1 MDRILGRIKEFL
13 FPCLYVMP
21 SCPPYPSVRHFKL
34 KEIKSA
40 TANFSTFMGSDC
52 YGAIY
57 RAQFS
62 SGLIAAVREVRN
74 FGPENDAFY
83 KQVQI
88 LGRLHHRHIV
98 TLRGFSEG
106 CDRFLIFDF
115 VGNGSLKELLRD
127 PLKTPLNW
135 KTRLRIATDV
145 AAALEYLQ
153 YFCNPP
159 ILYDFVDSSNVML
172 DENFAA
178 KLSGMGALGSAG
190 RHFCTSEFACSS
202 ETDQK
207 RKHIMFQ
214 FGVLILE
221 LITGQYLGNGEM
233 EVVEWVQGSG
243 FTNSMHN
250 MVDADLGY
258 SYDSNE
264 LKSLLIIARLCTKND
279 GEPMIS
285 VPQVLRY
292 LQRRIEASISH
303 V

>member
-1 MDRILGRIKEFL
+1 MDRPVGRIKESL
-13 FPCLYVMP
+13 FPCLRV
-21 SCPPYPSVRHFKL
+21 SPPCSFPSVRHFKL
-34 KEIKSA
+34 KEIKRA
-40 TANFSTFMGSDC
+40 TANFSTFMGSDS

-62 SGLIAAVREVRN
+62 GGLIAAVTELRN
-74 FGPENDAFY
+74 DGPENDAFY
-83 KQVQI
+83 RQVQI

-106 CDRFLIFDF
+106 CQRFLVFDF
-115 VGNGSLKELLRD
+115 VGNGSLKEHLQD
-127 PLKTPLNW
+127 PLKTPLSW
-135 KTRLRIATDV
+135 KSRLRIAVDV

-153 YFCNPP
+153 YFCDPP
-159 ILYDFVDSSNVML
+159 ILYDFVNSSNVLL

-178 KLSGMGALGSAG
+178 KLSGVGALRSAG
-190 RHFCTSEFACSS
+190 RDFSPLEFTCSS
-202 ETDQK
+202 EMNQK
-207 RKHIMFQ
+207 CKRIIFQ

-221 LITGQYLGNGEM
+221 LITGQFLGNGDT

-243 FTNSMHN
+243 LTDSIHN

-264 LKSLLIIARLCTKND
+264 LKSLLIIAKLCTKSD
-279 GEPMIS
+279 GKPMIS
-285 VPQVLRY
+285 VPQILRY
-292 LQRRIEASISH
+292 LQKFMELPISY